1 MSREHDPE
9 LIRRLE
15 AAVSNL
21 PRLQRDIFLAHRVH
35 DLDYRE
41 IGRRTGLTIKQVE
54 RHMAKA
60 IYKIGKQMDGE
71 QLSWWERRL

>member
-1 MSREHDPE
+1 MSGAHDPE

-15 AAVSNL
+15 AAISNL

-41 IGRRTGLTIKQVE
+41 IGRRTGLTAKQVE
-54 RHMAKA
+54 RHMAGPVREWSFA
-60 IYKIGKQMDGE
+60 SFMTG
-71 QLSWWERRL
+71 SAA

>member
-1 MSREHDPE
+1 VSRKHDPE

-15 AAVSNL
+15 AAISNL

-41 IGRRTGLTIKQVE
+41 IGRRTGLTPKQVE

-60 IYKIGKQMDGE
+60 IYKIAKQMDGE
-71 QLSWWERRL
+71 QLSWWERRF